1 MRTAIKGVVNELIL
15 HRKAHFHENILKF
28 YGVTKEAT
36 CETNNYALV
45 LEYADSASAVY
56 CLHENDI
63 IHRDLHANNILIHQ
77 KNIKVA
83 DFDDFTCDDVSFL
96 LSVISGRRGEIINGT
111 PIEYSNLY
119 TRCWKYEPNERPHME
134 ELVSTLKLL
143 KNNYFNERKE
153 DNSSIKN
160 NYNLEV
166 LSKRTTDLNY
176 SSQYKSGSNMQ
187 IFNWHQ
193 IEAGDGNKTSQY
205 RMGDVVMKIV

>member
-1 MRTAIKGVVNELIL
+1 MSRNGAFGSIYSANWKNTDTILVLKSFDNNNQRTAIKGVVNELIL

-83 DFDDFTCDDVSFL
+83 DFG
-96 LSVISGRRGEIINGT
+96 LSR
-111 PIEYSNLY
+111 
-119 TRCWKYEPNERPHME
+119 
-134 ELVSTLKLL
+134 
-143 KNNYFNERKE
+143 
-153 DNSSIKN
+153 
-160 NYNLEV
+160 
-166 LSKRTTDLNY
+166 
-176 SSQYKSGSNMQ
+176 
-187 IFNWHQ
+187 
-193 IEAGDGNKTSQY
+193 
-205 RMGDVVMKIV
+205 KIVEASNNASKIQFIYKMLEI